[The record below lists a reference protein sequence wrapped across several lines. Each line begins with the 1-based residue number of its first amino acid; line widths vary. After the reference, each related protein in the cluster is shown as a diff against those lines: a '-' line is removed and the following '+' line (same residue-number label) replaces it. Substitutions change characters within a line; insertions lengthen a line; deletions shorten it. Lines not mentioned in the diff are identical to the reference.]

1 MQFGKLGYK
10 ARRAGE
16 EQRGGAASCAGPAP
30 AARRRRRSPVRG
42 TRCPRGQGTLEEAP
56 PQPVSAT
63 AGGTRSCQ
71 SPGLGPGEDCAAG
84 RAPASSCSQ
93 RREARRGWEPAT
105 DTARRSPPR
114 GEALSPRQG
123 RGVRAARG
131 AAELGGASP
140 QLWEQGTCPHHVPKA
155 PTLGATPPP
164 RLRGAR
170 CPLPSLQP
178 PPQMERKG
186 STWPDPAQQHRTGE
200 SHLADVPLQGQRAPW
215 CQQVPGKSQ
224 ILSLR
229 RGCQRGA
236 TQTPH
241 PAPAGT
247 NAAAKRSPQGW
258 SRAKLLDKTS
268 VRPSVRPSQSC
279 PCLCPISP
287 LGSSSAGGA
296 GREAG
301 AAARC
306 SRGCESFCTA
316 AAAGE
321 RSPARP
327 FPLPGW
333 WWGLQGIFI
342 IFWGGERMKGKLRK
356 EPFPRSLWGGGI
368 SKSCHVSQEERG
380 SVWCPPH
387 TAAAAFGKG
396 RGKVGRD

>member
-1 MQFGKLGYK
+1 MAQQAVPGQHLLQGGAGAALREEPAAPAAKAHSRRRLRSPSRRRRGGHGAVRALGWGPGRIVPLEGLPPPAARSGGKPGAAGSLPPT
-10 ARRAGE
+10 RRAGPLPAE
-16 EQRGGAASCAGPAP
+16 RPCPHARAGLCVLHEALLSSAGPP
-30 AARRRRRSPVRG
+30 HG
-42 TRCPRGQGTLEEAP
+42 FGN
-56 PQPVSAT
+56 
-63 AGGTRSCQ
+63 
-71 SPGLGPGEDCAAG
+71 
-84 RAPASSCSQ
+84 
-93 RREARRGWEPAT
+93 RELVPT
-105 DTARRSPPR
+105 T
-114 GEALSPRQG
+114 SPR
-123 RGVRAARG
+123 
-131 AAELGGASP
+131 LPPS
-140 QLWEQGTCPHHVPKA
+140 A
-155 PTLGATPPP
+155 PRHPP

-186 STWPDPAQQHRTGE
+186 STLPDPAQQHRTSK

-306 SRGCESFCTA
+306 SRGCESICTA

-321 RSPARP
+321 GSPARP